1 MAEKL
6 KIELDRAAIGA
17 WLRSAEMTPLLQAGA
32 EQVKGRCGDG
42 YDVVI
47 MPTRAIALVETSTP
61 EAYADN
67 LKNNLG
73 LLDAKLDVHCQSG
86 EKPGPLERKE
96 HIQLTND
103 CALFLDGER
112 ITVIGI

>member
-67 LKNNLG
+67 LQNNTLLKAAAGRTGKEVSGYWRTGKNGQKVYVN
-73 LLDAKLDVHCQSG
+73 AYRRTK
-86 EKPGPLERKE
+86 
-96 HIQLTND
+96 
-103 CALFLDGER
+103 
-112 ITVIGI
+112 